1 MQTRLPLKKIPHTR
15 LMLSALL
22 GLTLFGCANVT
33 PQNSTAATE
42 VQIKAPQPGI
52 VAYFS
57 SEAWEISDE
66 EAAVNGTL
74 DKGQGYSATPVANG
88 YYRQLIKTGSDGRFL
103 VQDFYQNSQ
112 KKQTD
117 PFWVK
122 DPRGLTSFDSIFIDG
137 SATAYFESGE
147 TKFKVTYKDL
157 KAVGV
162 HLSYYKNGQLKY
174 KNNYEDQGI
183 VMQNLWYSSGQAA
196 AKLTRDSNNYHIVDV
211 HAWDQQCQ
219 AITDED
225 EIDSLINQIYD
236 AE

>member
-1 MQTRLPLKKIPHTR
+1 MQTRPAQKKIPHTR
-15 LMLSALL
+15 LILSALL
-22 GLTLFGCANVT
+22 SLTLFGCANVT
-33 PQNSTAATE
+33 PQNETSPTG

-57 SEAWEISDE
+57 PEAWEVSDE
-66 EAAVNGTL
+66 EAAVDGTL
-74 DKGQGYSATPVANG
+74 DKGQGYSTAPVANG
-88 YYRQLIKTGSDGRFL
+88 YYRQLIKTGTDGRFL

-157 KAVGV
+157 KATGV
-162 HLSYYKNGQLKY
+162 HFSYYKNGQLKY
-174 KNNYEDQGI
+174 KNDYTNQGI
-183 VMQNLWYSSGQAA
+183 LKQNLWYANGQAA
-196 AKLTRDSNNYHIVDV
+196 AKLTRDSDDYHIIDV
-211 HAWDQQCQ
+211 HAWSQQGQ
-219 AITDED
+219 VISDED
-225 EIDSLINQIYD
+225 EVDTLIDQIYD